1 METGENITA
10 LNYSAHAIESMKEV
24 VSVSPFYSIHQRDPY
39 RQRYASQISEI
50 YPAQL
55 RRAA

>member
-24 VSVSPFYSIHQRDPY
+24 VQRLPPHFVQSIKHCQINFIIHQ
-39 RQRYASQISEI
+39 
-50 YPAQL
+50 
-55 RRAA
+55 